1 LELTPWKKLETLRN
15 MVDVMEDTSV
25 QVLEEKKNAIAQ
37 GDDVVLQQVGQ
48 GKDLLSVLCVFNAM
62 ARLYLKLTNIFCSA
76 SEHGGFRRRS
86 SARVRSLSTALVRLL
101 FHYSQ
106 D

>member
-1 LELTPWKKLETLRN
+1 
-15 MVDVMEDTSV
+15 MVDVMEDTSM

-62 ARLYLKLTNIFCSA
+62 ARPYPKLTNIFCSA
-76 SEHGGFRRRS
+76 SKHGSFRRRS
-86 SARVRSLSTALVRLL
+86 SARVRSLSTTLVSL
-101 FHYSQ
+101 FFRYSQ
-106 D
+106 TKSLKVRFFT